1 MPHFLGADERYG
13 LLVDGLNPNEE
24 KHNIF
29 IDVEPNTGTPLRG
42 GKRLQFNMF
51 LRKIDQISGWT
62 LKAFKAAEK
71 LTILFFVLALSKN
84 FNKTVLFPVLWV
96 EEGLELNDQM
106 TQLIKGDLVNVL
118 QLIAI
123 LQWSAFA
130 IGIAMVIGFIVWF
143 FISRKPQANRT
154 VSIDPIVAKG
164 EGANSNTWYNFSVFH
179 VQKY

>member
-1 MPHFLGADERYG
+1 M
-13 LLVDGLNPNEE
+13 N
-24 KHNIF
+24 
-29 IDVEPNTGTPLRG
+29 VESF
-42 GKRLQFNMF
+42 QSC
-51 LRKIDQISGWT
+51 RKLI
-62 LKAFKAAEK
+62 
-71 LTILFFVLALSKN
+71 ILFFVLALSKN

-164 EGANSNTWYNFSVFH
+164 EGANSNT
-179 VQKY
+179 